1 MKISQILA
9 GLSALLL
16 FDAQAAMDHSA
27 HRGNGIRAET
37 GGTSCVRPTL
47 SKMKPAHLS
56 TVSPGAEF
64 SFVVSNIDDPNQ
76 VSVQVKK
83 QDVDIVSEFKDPFY
97 VIKGKIPDSLSNT
110 AARVDVK
117 IDSKIAS
124 CRAAEGWLLKIS
136 EN

>member
-1 MKISQILA
+1 MQILA
-9 GLSALLL
+9 SL
-16 FDAQAAMDHSA
+16 FTVTLINAHAAMDHSA
-27 HRGNGIRAET
+27 HRGGGAKAET
-37 GGTSCVRPTL
+37 GGTSCVRPVL

-56 TVSPGAEF
+56 TVAPGSEF

-83 QDVDIVSEFKDPFY
+83 QDVDIVTEFKDPFY
-97 VIKGKIPDSLSNT
+97 IVKGKIPDSLRNT

-117 IDSKIAS
+117 IDSKVAS